1 MMLNESREG
10 GFMVMLD
17 IIIIFFV
24 IIIIIIIIMDYNN
37 YIKVVSRC
45 TL

>member
-24 IIIIIIIIMDYNN
+24 IIIIIIMDYNN
-37 YIKVVSRC
+37 YMKVVSRC